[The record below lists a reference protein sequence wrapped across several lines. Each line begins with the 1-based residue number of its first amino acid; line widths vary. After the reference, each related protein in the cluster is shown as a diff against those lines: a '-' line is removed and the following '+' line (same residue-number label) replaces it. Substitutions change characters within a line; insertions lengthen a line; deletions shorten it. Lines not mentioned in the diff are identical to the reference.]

1 MFKRLMLLSVFAI
14 MLTLDVIE
22 ASDRYS
28 VRGRRLSHEEPAPP
42 AEDSYSYNSYDGYK
56 GYSGYDNKYGGESSY
71 YTGYNDGGY
80 KAAYYD
86 KYYNNYRKGDAHNM
100 VATGLASISAL
111 FAIYA

>member
-1 MFKRLMLLSVFAI
+1 MLLSVFTI

-22 ASDRYS
+22 AKDRYS
-28 VRGRRLSHEEPAPP
+28 VRGRRLTHDEPAPV
-42 AEDSYSYNSYDGYK
+42 EDTYSYNSYDGYK

-71 YTGYNDGGY
+71 YTGYNDGY

-86 KYYNNYRKGDAHNM
+86 KYYNNYRKGNAHNM